1 MGSGWGGEREAV
13 AIPTSP
19 SSKWGGAGGG
29 GDAGGWGSS
38 EPSSAMSGGWG
49 YSETP
54 PATEVGVKDSQVTSP
69 TWGQMVTSS
78 SWGQSETVT
87 SQQSVLETS
96 ESKLER
102 DVGKESVQ
110 ELVDQLVSSSI
121 SDQDENSERAS
132 TQMEDLNNKEAINS
146 QPSSETSS
154 KIEQLHTGTECEE
167 KAPTTE
173 SVNQILALTEV
184 TKARLTVF
192 GPSDLVSKID
202 EVQMSRFGHR
212 RYFFVVYLSLSCQ
225 NAPMYVVQS

>member
-1 MGSGWGGEREAV
+1 M
-13 AIPTSP
+13 
-19 SSKWGGAGGG
+19 
-29 GDAGGWGSS
+29 
-38 EPSSAMSGGWG
+38 
-49 YSETP
+49 
-54 PATEVGVKDSQVTSP
+54 
-69 TWGQMVTSS
+69 
-78 SWGQSETVT
+78 T

-121 SDQDENSERAS
+121 SDQDENSASAS
-132 TQMEDLNNKEAINS
+132 TQMEDLSSKEASNS

-154 KIEQLHTGTECEE
+154 KIEHLDTGTECEE

-173 SVNQILALTEV
+173 TVDHILAASEV

-212 RYFFVVYLSLSCQ
+212 RYFSLFSYLSILPKCT
-225 NAPMYVVQS
+225 NM